1 MKQNKAQKIFL
12 IFFTAVSLSAMFVL
26 PASAAGED
34 IFSLGDKIIRDVYTH
49 IAGISTVLAALMT
62 AVAVITM
69 KFSGTQQKS
78 DQAWDWIK
86 RIWIAWVIINGIGAF
101 IANGIGAFIAYITP
115 LFDGYAALPGSTGSL
130 PSGGGSA
137 PAFIP
142 DTGGGSSGGTG
153 GGTAVSVSFLK
164 YFT

>member
-1 MKQNKAQKIFL
+1 MKRQRQNKLK
-12 IFFTAVSLSAMFVL
+12 TAVRLAVFITTLTAVFTVN
-26 PASAAGED
+26 AFAAGED

-101 IANGIGAFIAYITP
+101 IAYITP
-115 LFDGYAALPGSTGSL
+115 LLDGYATLPGSTGSL

-137 PAFIP
+137 PAFVP
-142 DTGGGSSGGTG
+142 DPGGSSSGGTG
-153 GGTAVSVSFLK
+153 GGTAVSVNILSLFM
-164 YFT
+164 

>member
-1 MKQNKAQKIFL
+1 MKRQRQNKLK
-12 IFFTAVSLSAMFVL
+12 TAVRLAVFITVL
-26 PASAAGED
+26 TAVFTVNAFAAGED

-62 AVAVITM
+62 AIAVITM
-69 KFSGTQQKS
+69 KFSSTQQKS
-78 DQAWDWIK
+78 DQAWEWIK

-101 IANGIGAFIAYITP
+101 IAYITP
-115 LFDGYAALPGSTGSL
+115 LFDGYATLPGSTGSL

-142 DTGGGSSGGTG
+142 DTGGSSSGGTG

>member
-1 MKQNKAQKIFL
+1 MKRQRQNKLK
-12 IFFTAVSLSAMFVL
+12 TAVRLAVFITALTAVFTVN
-26 PASAAGED
+26 AFAAGED
-34 IFSLGDKIIRDVYTH
+34 IFTLGDKIIRDVYTH

-78 DQAWDWIK
+78 DQAWEWIK

-101 IANGIGAFIAYITP
+101 IAYITP
-115 LFDGYAALPGSTGSL
+115 LFDGYATLPGSTGSL

-142 DTGGGSSGGTG
+142 DTSGSSSGGTG

>member
-1 MKQNKAQKIFL
+1 MKRQRQNKLK
-12 IFFTAVSLSAMFVL
+12 TAVRLAVFITALTAVFTVN
-26 PASAAGED
+26 AFAAGED
-34 IFSLGDKIIRDVYTH
+34 IFTLGDKIIRDVYTH

-69 KFSGTQQKS
+69 KFSSTQQKS
-78 DQAWDWIK
+78 DQAWEWLK

-101 IANGIGAFIAYITP
+101 IAYITP
-115 LFDGYAALPGSTGSL
+115 LFDGYATLPGSTGSL

-153 GGTAVSVSFLK
+153 GGTTVSVNILSLFM
-164 YFT
+164 

>member
-1 MKQNKAQKIFL
+1 MKRQRQNKLK
-12 IFFTAVSLSAMFVL
+12 TAVRLAVFITVL
-26 PASAAGED
+26 TAVFTVNASAAGED
-34 IFSLGDKIIRDVYTH
+34 IFTLGDKIIRDVYTH

-69 KFSGTQQKS
+69 KFSSTQQKS
-78 DQAWDWIK
+78 DQAWEWLK

-101 IANGIGAFIAYITP
+101 IAYITP
-115 LFDGYAALPGSTGSL
+115 LFDGYATLPGSTGSL

-142 DTGGGSSGGTG
+142 DTGGSSSGGTG
-153 GGTAVSVSFLK
+153 GGTAVSVNILSLFM
-164 YFT
+164 

>member
-1 MKQNKAQKIFL
+1 MKRQRQNKLK
-12 IFFTAVSLSAMFVL
+12 TAVRLAVFITVL
-26 PASAAGED
+26 TAVFTVNAFAAGED

-69 KFSGTQQKS
+69 KLSSTQQKS

-101 IANGIGAFIAYITP
+101 IAYITP
-115 LFDGYAALPGSTGSL
+115 LFDGYATLPGSTGSL

-142 DTGGGSSGGTG
+142 DTGGSSSGGSG

>member
-1 MKQNKAQKIFL
+1 MKRQRQNKLK
-12 IFFTAVSLSAMFVL
+12 TAVRLAVFITVL
-26 PASAAGED
+26 TAVFTVNAFAAGED
-34 IFSLGDKIIRDVYTH
+34 IFTLGDKIIRDVYTH

-69 KFSGTQQKS
+69 KLSSTQQKS

-101 IANGIGAFIAYITP
+101 IAYITP
-115 LFDGYAALPGSTGSL
+115 LFDGYATLPGSTGSL

-153 GGTAVSVSFLK
+153 GGTAVSVNILSLFM
-164 YFT
+164 

>member
-1 MKQNKAQKIFL
+1 MKRQRQNKLK
-12 IFFTAVSLSAMFVL
+12 TAVRLAVFITALTAVFTVN
-26 PASAAGED
+26 AFAAGED
-34 IFSLGDKIIRDVYTH
+34 IFTLGDKIIRDVYTH

-78 DQAWDWIK
+78 DQAWDWLK
-86 RIWIAWVIINGIGAF
+86 RIWIAWVII
-101 IANGIGAFIAYITP
+101 NGIGAFIAYITP

-137 PAFIP
+137 PAFVP

-153 GGTAVSVSFLK
+153 GGTAVSVSLFK

>member
-1 MKQNKAQKIFL
+1 MKQNKAQKIFF
-12 IFFTAVSLSAMFVL
+12 IFFTAVSLDAMFVL

-34 IFSLGDKIIRDVYTH
+34 IFTLGDKIIRDVYTH

-101 IANGIGAFIAYITP
+101 IAYITP
-115 LFDGYAALPGSTGSL
+115 LFDGYATLPGSTGSL

-137 PAFIP
+137 PAFVP
-142 DTGGGSSGGTG
+142 DTGGSSSGGTG
-153 GGTAVSVSFLK
+153 GGTAVSVNILSLFM
-164 YFT
+164 

>member
-1 MKQNKAQKIFL
+1 MKRQRQNKLK
-12 IFFTAVSLSAMFVL
+12 TAVRLTVFITALTAVFTVN
-26 PASAAGED
+26 AFAAGED

-78 DQAWDWIK
+78 DQAWEWIK

-101 IANGIGAFIAYITP
+101 IAYITP
-115 LFDGYAALPGSTGSL
+115 LFDGYATLPGSTGSL

-142 DTGGGSSGGTG
+142 DTGGSSSGGTG

>member
-1 MKQNKAQKIFL
+1 MKRQRQNKLK
-12 IFFTAVSLSAMFVL
+12 TAVRLAVFITVL
-26 PASAAGED
+26 TAVFTVNASAAGED
-34 IFSLGDKIIRDVYTH
+34 IFTLGDKIIRDVYTH

-101 IANGIGAFIAYITP
+101 IAYITP

-142 DTGGGSSGGTG
+142 DTGGSSSGGTG
-153 GGTAVSVSFLK
+153 GGTAVSVNILSLFM
-164 YFT
+164 

>member
-1 MKQNKAQKIFL
+1 MKRQRQNKLK
-12 IFFTAVSLSAMFVL
+12 TAVRLAVFITVL
-26 PASAAGED
+26 TAVFTVNAFAAGED

-69 KFSGTQQKS
+69 KFSSTQQKS

-101 IANGIGAFIAYITP
+101 IAYITP
-115 LFDGYAALPGSTGSL
+115 LFDGYATLPGSTGSL

-142 DTGGGSSGGTG
+142 DTGGGSSSGGTG

>member
-1 MKQNKAQKIFL
+1 MKRQRQNKLKAAVRLAVFITAL
-12 IFFTAVSLSAMFVL
+12 TAVFTVNAF
-26 PASAAGED
+26 AAGED

-78 DQAWDWIK
+78 DQAWEWIK

-101 IANGIGAFIAYITP
+101 IAYITP
-115 LFDGYAALPGSTGSL
+115 LFDGYATLPGSTGSL

-142 DTGGGSSGGTG
+142 DTGGSSSGGTG
-153 GGTAVSVSFLK
+153 GGTAVSVNILSLFM
-164 YFT
+164 

>member
-1 MKQNKAQKIFL
+1 MKRQRQNKLK
-12 IFFTAVSLSAMFVL
+12 TAVRLAVFITALTAVFTVN
-26 PASAAGED
+26 AFAAGED

-101 IANGIGAFIAYITP
+101 IAYITP
-115 LFDGYAALPGSTGSL
+115 LFDGYATLPGSTGSL

-142 DTGGGSSGGTG
+142 DTGGSSSGGTG
-153 GGTAVSVSFLK
+153 GGTAVSVNILSLFM
-164 YFT
+164 

>member
-1 MKQNKAQKIFL
+1 MKRQRQNKLKTTVRLAVFITAL
-12 IFFTAVSLSAMFVL
+12 TAVFTVNAF
-26 PASAAGED
+26 AAGED
-34 IFSLGDKIIRDVYTH
+34 IFTLGDKIIRDVYTH

-62 AVAVITM
+62 AVAVIMM
-69 KFSGTQQKS
+69 KFSSTQQKS
-78 DQAWDWIK
+78 DQAWEWLK

-101 IANGIGAFIAYITP
+101 IAYITP
-115 LFDGYAALPGSTGSL
+115 LFDGYATLPGSTGSL